1 MGVSDS
7 VNALAAKVAEL
18 YREIVTTSVRFEE
31 LRRTTDSVLTRLES
45 TVQQLAS
52 RVAAIHDDHVR
63 EKAAL
68 EAQIAILQGRL
79 TTLGEQ
85 ALHTVVRDIAR
96 EVVTDYMNTQQCQL
110 SDKTKPIEPGE

>member
-1 MGVSDS
+1 MGVTDS

-52 RVAAIHDDHVR
+52 KVAAIHDDHVR

-68 EAQIAILQGRL
+68 EAQITILQGRL
-79 TTLGEQ
+79 NSLSEQ
-85 ALHTVVRDIAR
+85 ALHTVVRDVAR
-96 EVVTDYMNTQQCQL
+96 EIVTDNVNTQQRQL
-110 SDKTKPIEPGE
+110 NDKVKPIEPTE